1 MIFTTWQA
9 MHRWTVLSKMRMLG
23 VTLKPKIEARPRLDI
38 LNSDHQG
45 GKGTMNNTIHEQ
57 NKEELCAIYDRIND
71 AGKRALM
78 AVAYGFDTMPMYAAN
93 VIRFPVQE
101 ASDGK

>member
-1 MIFTTWQA
+1 MITNT
-9 MHRWTVLSKMRMLG
+9 
-23 VTLKPKIEARPRLDI
+23 
-38 LNSDHQG
+38 NS
-45 GKGTMNNTIHEQ
+45 NEQ

>member
-1 MIFTTWQA
+1 
-9 MHRWTVLSKMRMLG
+9 
-23 VTLKPKIEARPRLDI
+23 
-38 LNSDHQG
+38 
-45 GKGTMNNTIHEQ
+45 MNNSNYEQ
-57 NKEELCAIYDRIND
+57 DKAELCAVYDRIND

-101 ASDGK
+101 VSDGK

>member
-1 MIFTTWQA
+1 MITNT
-9 MHRWTVLSKMRMLG
+9 
-23 VTLKPKIEARPRLDI
+23 
-38 LNSDHQG
+38 
-45 GKGTMNNTIHEQ
+45 NNNEL

-101 ASDGK
+101 VSDGK